1 MALTKY
7 NYNSFD
13 VTPVASKAMAFN
25 SGANG
30 LTTAAGGAMTLI
42 KTVTASSSS
51 TVDFVDGT
59 SDVVLD
65 DTYPTYLFQI
75 INVHPATDNVKLAI
89 QGNAAGG
96 SGFNETITTIA
107 IKSEHMENDAS
118 ASMSYDTTN
127 DQAQGTGYAPIMT
140 GNGLGNGN
148 DESGSGEVWLFNPSS
163 TTFIKHF
170 ICRMSHYGYENIQ
183 MDDYVAGY
191 FNTTSAIDE
200 ISFKFN
206 SGNIDTGTFKLYGIK
221 DS

>member
-96 SGFNETITTIA
+96 SGFNETITTTA
-107 IKSEHMENDAS
+107 IKSEHYEADTS
-118 ASMSYDTTN
+118 AGVSYDTTN
-127 DQAQGTGYAPIMT
+127 DQAQGTGYAPLMT

-206 SGNIDTGTFKLYGIK
+206 SGNIDAGDICLYGIN
-221 DS
+221 